1 MFQCIKKMCF
11 FGVGGG
17 GLGGWNHVFPQKIF
31 YFNSVFPILINF
43 CKLCQKTIYLF
54 ISVYWIV

>member
-11 FGVGGG
+11 FGGGVVGITFF
-17 GLGGWNHVFPQKIF
+17 LKRCF

-43 CKLCQKTIYLF
+43 VKKTIYLF